1 MFYLFQIKYGMDSD
15 SGSSGQTKRRTRGR
29 QITYAESDDSEEVK
43 TFYNYHRNIL
53 NMITLID

>member
-1 MFYLFQIKYGMDSD
+1 MDSD

-43 TFYNYHRNIL
+43 SFYGFMAIIKTSRV
-53 NMITLID
+53 